1 MSPLG
6 SHFSCVLLLMSN
18 FGRFLNDAGVGQDP
32 IATYGEENIRKL
44 HDVKQKYDNKGTFDS
59 LQPGGFK
66 LPSL

>member
-1 MSPLG
+1 
-6 SHFSCVLLLMSN
+6 MSN